1 MISFKKSEH
10 KLLNQ
15 ANEAFSNEKLCWD
28 VWKILFK
35 LFRMIE
41 RGKQYKYVSNIPSIQ
56 DRLQTMTA
64 ILFIFKT
71 AHKNVT

>member
-1 MISFKKSEH
+1 
-10 KLLNQ
+10 
-15 ANEAFSNEKLCWD
+15 
-28 VWKILFK
+28 
-35 LFRMIE
+35 MIE